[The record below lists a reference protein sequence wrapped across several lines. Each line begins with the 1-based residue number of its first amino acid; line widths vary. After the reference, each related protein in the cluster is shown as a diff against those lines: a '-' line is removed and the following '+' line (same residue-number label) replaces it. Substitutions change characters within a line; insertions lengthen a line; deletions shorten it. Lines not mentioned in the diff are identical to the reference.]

1 MRVAVNS
8 SPLIFLAKLGL
19 LNILNELFEE
29 VYITDA
35 VYYETV
41 VEGVAHEEALDIAR
55 ASFLK
60 RVSVD
65 NQKLVKFLLEL
76 VDYGEAETIA
86 FAIEN
91 DVDLVV
97 LDDKEARKVARSFG
111 LKVIGTLGLLL
122 LAKRKGMINEV
133 GLYVEE
139 LRKHGFRI
147 SDDIMREILKSAGE
161 LQS

>member
-1 MRVAVNS
+1 MRVAINS

-19 LNILNELFEE
+19 LHVLDGLFDE

-41 VEGVAHEEALDIAR
+41 VEGVAHEEAVDIAK
-55 ASFLK
+55 ADFLRK
-60 RVSVD
+60 VSPQ

-86 FAIEN
+86 FAIEK
-91 DVDLVV
+91 DIDLVV
-97 LDDKEARKVARSFG
+97 LDDREARKVARSFG
-111 LKVIGTLGLLL
+111 LRVTGTLGILL
-122 LAKRKGMINEV
+122 LAKRKGLLNEV
-133 GLYVEE
+133 GPYVEE

-147 SDDIMREILKSAGE
+147 SDEIVQKILKSAGE
-161 LQS
+161 LKS

>member
-1 MRVAVNS
+1 M
-8 SPLIFLAKLGL
+8 F
-19 LNILNELFEE
+19 
-29 VYITDA
+29 ITDA

-55 ASFLK
+55 ADFLK
-60 RVSVD
+60 NVSPK

-97 LDDKEARKVARSFG
+97 LDDKEARKVARGFG
-111 LKVIGTLGLLL
+111 LIK
-122 LAKRKGMINEV
+122 EV
-133 GLYVEE
+133 GPYVER
-139 LRKHGFRI
+139 LKKHGFRI
-147 SDDIMREILKSAGE
+147 SDGIVQKILENAGE
-161 LQS
+161 LKS